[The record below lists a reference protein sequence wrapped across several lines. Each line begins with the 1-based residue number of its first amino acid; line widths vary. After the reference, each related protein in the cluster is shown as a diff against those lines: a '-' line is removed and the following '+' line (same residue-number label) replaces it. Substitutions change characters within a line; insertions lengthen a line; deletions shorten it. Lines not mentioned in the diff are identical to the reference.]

1 MVLHKII
8 RTSELIVE
16 TYTEHKDD
24 LFAIGRIMDALIV
37 IVEDEED
44 ILELIEYNLAKEGFD
59 TIGFL
64 STKTVE
70 QVLAEERVD
79 LLIMDRNLPG
89 VEGSEF
95 VEKLRKNGIHIPV
108 IYLSAKNKESDIE
121 EGFLRGGDDYITKP
135 FNTKELIL
143 RVKALL
149 KRTKKEHSESK
160 ITYRDILLDL
170 ASRKVAVDK
179 AHVELTKLEFDL
191 LRTLIENQNIV
202 LNRSYLLEHVW
213 GGGEV
218 YQDRTV
224 NVAINR
230 LKEKID
236 PGKTKEYIKTI
247 RGVGYILC

>member
-1 MVLHKII
+1 M
-8 RTSELIVE
+8 
-16 TYTEHKDD
+16 
-24 LFAIGRIMDALIV
+24 IMNAMIV

-44 ILELIEYNLAKEGFD
+44 LLELLEYNLEKEGFD

-70 QVLAEERVD
+70 QVLEEESID

-95 VEKLRKNGIHIPV
+95 IAQLRQKGVQTPV
-108 IYLSAKNKESDIE
+108 IYLSAKDRESDIE

-135 FNTKELIL
+135 FNMKELIL
-143 RVKALL
+143 RIKAVLH
-149 KRTKKEHSESK
+149 RTKGSSNTGT
-160 ITYRDILLDL
+160 ISYRDIRMNLG
-170 ASRKVAVDK
+170 SREVF
-179 AHVELTKLEFDL
+179 VEETSVTLTKLEFDL
-191 LRTLIENQNIV
+191 LYTMIANQNIV
-202 LNRSYLLEHVW
+202 LERDYLLEHVW
-213 GGGEV
+213 GGDEF

-236 PGKTKEYIKTI
+236 PDKSKEYIKTV
-247 RGVGYILC
+247 RGVGYTLC